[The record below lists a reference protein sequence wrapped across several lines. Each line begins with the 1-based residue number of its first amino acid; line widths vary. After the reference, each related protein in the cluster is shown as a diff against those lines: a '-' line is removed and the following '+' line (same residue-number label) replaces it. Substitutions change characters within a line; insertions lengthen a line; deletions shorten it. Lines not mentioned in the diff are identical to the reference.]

1 MALHACAHHDARP
14 LQHLEYEWRA
24 TRAYAQGKEFQVQQ
38 LIATRLPLMT
48 CLACECSPRRP
59 IGVPQVQQARRVTGA
74 AKQRD
79 AARCAIERVRQ
90 ASSDDL

>member
-38 LIATRLPLMT
+38 LIAT
-48 CLACECSPRRP
+48 
-59 IGVPQVQQARRVTGA
+59 
-74 AKQRD
+74 
-79 AARCAIERVRQ
+79 
-90 ASSDDL
+90 DDLTCMQVLTTAPKERNSRCSS